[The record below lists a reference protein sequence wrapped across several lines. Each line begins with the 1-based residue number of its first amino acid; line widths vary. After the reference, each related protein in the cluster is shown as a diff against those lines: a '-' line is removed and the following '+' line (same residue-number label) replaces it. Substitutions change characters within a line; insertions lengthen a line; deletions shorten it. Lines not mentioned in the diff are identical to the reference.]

1 MTSQIQDDS
10 KKKLIVSPIENGT
23 VVDHLPPGTAVKI
36 AQMLGLMGDSI
47 VIIGQ
52 NLKSTKFGRKDL
64 IKVEGKF
71 LGEPEFNKIAL
82 LAPNATVNI
91 VRYSAIT
98 EKRHVA
104 VPDFVERVALCANT
118 NCITNKENVPTRF
131 ITASRSPLIMVCNYC
146 GYETKGEELKLKG

>member
-1 MTSQIQDDS
+1 MTGLIDSAS

-36 AQMLGLMGDSI
+36 AQMLGIMGDSV

-71 LGEPEFNKIAL
+71 LGEPELNKIAL

-91 VRYSAIT
+91 VRDSVIT
-98 EKRHVA
+98 DKRQVA
-104 VPDFVERVALCANT
+104 VPDCVERVALCANT

-131 ITASRSPLIMVCNYC
+131 LIASKSPLVMVCYYC
-146 GYETKGEELKLKG
+146 GYETKGEELKLKD